1 MKGNKSDSIYDFQS
15 DCLVNGPAELVQHL
29 VNLLRSFFT
38 HGIVPHCIL
47 VCTLL
52 PLVKDN
58 LADITQSNNY
68 RAIAASSQIL
78 KLLDIVLLLLE
89 GDKLGCDGLQ
99 FGFQEK
105 SSTTMCT
112 WAVSAVIDHYNS
124 QGSVVYGCAM
134 DLSKAFD
141 MVSWVSLFKTLQV
154 RAVLP
159 IFLRV
164 LLFVYTKQ
172 SCNVKWNSST
182 SDHFSV
188 KNGVRQGAVSSP
200 TLFSI
205 YVNDLFKLLR
215 QSGLGCRI
223 HTNYFGCFGYADD
236 LLLLSASRSGLQS
249 MVKICENFGKSK
261 NLQFSTNP
269 DPRKSKTKCLV
280 FSKQARDREG
290 VLPIL
295 LNNDPLPWVEQV
307 KHLSN
312 KLQSD
317 NSMRQD
323 ILMKKGKFVG
333 KINSLAQEFHYAS
346 PEVFTKIINIYCT
359 SFHGSSL
366 WDLSSKDCEGIYK
379 AWNVSMRLACNVPR
393 TTHRYLIEAISD
405 CLHLKVMLASRLVKF
420 HNALKGSDKMGIRL
434 LAGISE
440 NSSWQESQKNCRGIR
455 CYSSRSDS
463 KQC

>member
-1 MKGNKSDSIYDFQS
+1 
-15 DCLVNGPAELVQHL
+15 
-29 VNLLRSFFT
+29 
-38 HGIVPHCIL
+38 
-47 VCTLL
+47 
-52 PLVKDN
+52 
-58 LADITQSNNY
+58 
-68 RAIAASSQIL
+68 
-78 KLLDIVLLLLE
+78 
-89 GDKLGCDGLQ
+89 
-99 FGFQEK
+99 
-105 SSTTMCT
+105 
-112 WAVSAVIDHYNS
+112 
-124 QGSVVYGCAM
+124 
-134 DLSKAFD
+134 
-141 MVSWVSLFKTLQV
+141 
-154 RAVLP
+154 
-159 IFLRV
+159 
-164 LLFVYTKQ
+164 
-172 SCNVKWNSST
+172 
-182 SDHFSV
+182 
-188 KNGVRQGAVSSP
+188 
-200 TLFSI
+200 
-205 YVNDLFKLLR
+205 
-215 QSGLGCRI
+215 
-223 HTNYFGCFGYADD
+223 
-236 LLLLSASRSGLQS
+236 

-307 KHLSN
+307 KHLGN

-346 PEVFTKIINIYCT
+346 PEVFIKIINIYCT